1 MDEKLLAKELETCLN
16 KELIPFWEKLIDTE
30 FGGFYGLMDND
41 GNIDKKAPKGGIL
54 NSRILWFFSKAKK
67 ELFDDSLR
75 PYMDSAFKLLI
86 NNFWDDEF
94 GGIYWELDHKGNPT
108 DTTKHTYNQAF
119 AIYGLCAYYDATQD
133 KRALERAISLYELI
147 EEKMRDD
154 KGYLEAFG
162 RDFSPVSNEKLSGN
176 GVEAKRTMNT
186 LLHIME
192 AYTELY
198 RVTDGSL
205 YSEAD
210 FSSDIQALHGK
221 VFSSLEEIL
230 GIIEEKI
237 YNPKLKRQEV
247 FFDGDY
253 KSLIDLY
260 SYGHDIESAWL
271 INRAVDVLGDKDV
284 AARTEPII
292 NMLTEQVYK
301 EAYRN
306 NSIPTECE
314 NGKVDGK
321 RVWWVQAEAMTGFY
335 NGYQKDSSK
344 TEYLDAVFGI
354 WEFIKKNL
362 VNNKLHPSEWYW
374 YVNEDGTPSYDEP
387 IVEPWKCPY
396 HNGRMCIEMISRIK
410 FGKR

>member
-1 MDEKLLAKELETCLN
+1 
-16 KELIPFWEKLIDTE
+16 
-30 FGGFYGLMDND
+30 
-41 GNIDKKAPKGGIL
+41 
-54 NSRILWFFSKAKK
+54 
-67 ELFDDSLR
+67 
-75 PYMDSAFKLLI
+75 
-86 NNFWDDEF
+86 
-94 GGIYWELDHKGNPT
+94 
-108 DTTKHTYNQAF
+108 
-119 AIYGLCAYYDATQD
+119 
-133 KRALERAISLYELI
+133 
-147 EEKMRDD
+147 MRDD

-198 RVTDGSL
+198 RVTGGSL

-210 FSSDIQALHGK
+210 FSGDIQALHGK

-253 KSLIDLY
+253 KSLINLY

-271 INRAVDVLGDKDV
+271 INRAVDVLGDKNV
-284 AARTEPII
+284 AAKTEPIT
-292 NMLTEQVYK
+292 NTLTEQVYK
-301 EAYRN
+301 EAYRK

-335 NGYQKDSSK
+335 NGYQKDPSK

-396 HNGRMCIEMISRIK
+396 HNGRMCMEMISRIK